1 MLQNAQIQI
10 SSPITTLAATIRAGF
25 VLAIAA
31 TTCIGQSQTGDGQR
45 PARLAFRPTQVAHG
59 RCDALPGRVVVK
71 FIDDARVRLR
81 DGRLRA
87 TQPTAQTLD
96 HVDSV
101 IDDARIERLFTAS
114 EAELDQERAELMAA
128 AAPTEAPFA
137 DLAGY
142 YRLVVD
148 ESRVDAVVRDLL
160 RDPLVETAYPE
171 PAPVPFGDL
180 PPTTPQLSDKQGYL
194 ADAPTGYSYAR
205 FDSIVGMRAHD
216 ASVAHIEGSWIT
228 NHEDLAVSVL
238 GNPPSGSYLSASW
251 LHHGTACV
259 GILAAPD
266 NGYGIRGFASA
277 AKDVYVV
284 SISNGTANAIQ
295 IAASRLKPGSVM
307 TSSYGF
313 ANATANFPLDFNPAE
328 FDAVRAATAK
338 GIFYVFSAGNSGQS
352 LDNTA
357 IYGTRYLPSSP
368 SSGGFIIGATDG
380 SALTRASF
388 SNYGTRIDACGWG
401 RNVTT
406 LGYGDLFFPSSDVR
420 QSYTAVFNGT
430 SSAAPTVAGAIASYV
445 GAVREQRGITLTPAA
460 VRSDLAATGT
470 DVPGGQIGRRPDLAR
485 LLAGR
490 GLPDGLLVTEQGKVG
505 GAFTMQVSG
514 QASLPFFVVFS
525 TGRARLDVGFN
536 RPLLID
542 PSGTFHA
549 VGNIMPKA
557 GTMVMRVPL
566 PNDKSVD
573 GARWY
578 MQGAVHR
585 SSNPALTSSAELRID
600 GTAAS
605 ATPPNAPQNLR
616 VAAKSASAIR
626 LGWDDASNN
635 EDRFVIRFSTDGK
648 TFSDKLSVPSNTT
661 IGQIDGLAADTAY
674 WFRVAAENSA
684 GRNLTAI
691 LSVRTDGAAPR
702 DPSGVTLTALR
713 FNSASVRWTDHAN
726 NESNYEV
733 ALSTDGVNYTRVAAL
748 GANTTTAT
756 VSSLAPRSK
765 YWIGI
770 TATNRWGRSARV
782 PVSFTTPDGPPT
794 APTGLRIVAARQR
807 QFDLVW
813 TDTSSNEAGFHI
825 GVSLDGSN
833 WTRVLTVGANVTA
846 ATITNLEVDTR
857 YHVRVRAYNAAD
869 ASAPSVTT
877 GRTLPRP
884 PAPPINIRISEINT
898 GGFRVTFTDN
908 SSNEDGFRIETRRR
922 DITGAQWIVRATLP
936 VNDYDTRI
944 TGLNSNKPYDVRVIA
959 FNKGG
964 ETNSDI
970 VITRTK

>member
-1 MLQNAQIQI
+1 MQQNTQNLTHSP
-10 SSPITTLAATIRAGF
+10 SSSLGASIRAGL
-25 VLAIAA
+25 VLAVAA
-31 TTCIGQSQTGDGQR
+31 AAAFSQSGAGEGQR
-45 PARLAFRPTQVAHG
+45 PERLAFRPTEVATG
-59 RCDALPGRVVVK
+59 ACDALPGRVVVK
-71 FIDDARVRLR
+71 FVDGARVRLH
-81 DGRLRA
+81 DGRLKA

-96 HVDSV
+96 HVESV
-101 IDDARIERLFTAS
+101 IDGARVERLFTAS
-114 EAELDQERAELMAA
+114 EADLDRERAELMAA

-142 YRLVVD
+142 YRVACD
-148 ESRVDAVVRDLL
+148 PTRVDALVRELL

-180 PPTTPQLSDKQGYL
+180 PPTTPQLTDKQGYF
-194 ADAPTGYSYAR
+194 ADAPTGYGYAR

-228 NHEDLAVSVL
+228 DHEDLAVSML
-238 GNPPSGSYLSASW
+238 GNPPSGGYLSSSW
-251 LHHGTACV
+251 LHHGTACA
-259 GILAAPD
+259 GILAAPA
-266 NGYGIRGFASA
+266 NGYGVRGFASA
-277 AKDVYVV
+277 AKNVYVV

-295 IAASRLKPGSVM
+295 IAASRLKAGSVM

-313 ANATANFPLDFNPAE
+313 ANSTANFPLDFNPAE

-338 GIFYVFSAGNSGQS
+338 GIFYVFSAGNSGKS
-352 LDNTA
+352 LDDTA

-368 SSGGFIIGATDG
+368 SSGGFIIGATEG

-388 SNYGTRIDACGWG
+388 SNYGTRIDANGWG

-406 LGYGDLFFPSSDVR
+406 LGYGDLFYPSADAR

-430 SSAAPTVAGAIASYV
+430 SSAAPTVAGTIASYV
-445 GAVREQRGITLTPAA
+445 GAVREQRGVTLTPAA
-460 VRSDLAATGT
+460 VRSDLAAIGT

-485 LLAGR
+485 LLSKR
-490 GLPDGLLVTEQGKVG
+490 GLPDGLLVTDHGKVG

-514 QASLPFFVVFS
+514 QASTPFVVVLS
-525 TGRARLDVGFN
+525 TGRARLDIGLN
-536 RPLLID
+536 RPLLLD
-542 PSGTFHA
+542 PSGVFHA
-549 VGNIMPKA
+549 VGNLMA
-557 GTMVMRVPL
+557 TSGTMSVRVPL
-566 PNDKSVD
+566 PNDKAID
-573 GARWY
+573 GARWFL
-578 MQGAVHR
+578 QGGVNR
-585 SSNPALTSSAELRID
+585 SSRFSLTNSAELRID

-616 VAAKSASAIR
+616 VDAKSASAIR
-626 LGWDDASNN
+626 LRWDDASNN
-635 EDRFVIRFSTDGK
+635 EDRFVVRFSTDGK
-648 TFSDKLSVPSNTT
+648 TFVDKLSVSSNTT
-661 IGQIDGLAADTAY
+661 TGQINGLAADTLY
-674 WFRVAAENSA
+674 WFRVAAENAA
-684 GRNLTAI
+684 GRNATAI

-702 DPSGVTLTALR
+702 DPSGVALTALR
-713 FNSASVRWTDHAN
+713 FDRASVRWTDQAN

-756 VSSLAPRSK
+756 VTGLAPNRK

-813 TDTSSNEAGFHI
+813 SDTSGNEQGFHI
-825 GVSLDGSN
+825 GVSTDGTN

-846 ATITNLEVDTR
+846 ATITNLAVDTH

-884 PAPPINIRISEINT
+884 PDAPTNIRITEINT
-898 GGFRVTFTDN
+898 AGFRVTFQDN

-922 DITGAQWIVRATLP
+922 DITGANWIVRANLP

-944 TGLNSNKPYDVRVIA
+944 TGLKSDKPYDVRVIA

-964 ETNSDI
+964 ETNSAI
-970 VITRTK
+970 VATRTK